1 MTFRLEHHNQIFT
14 VLESLD
20 SEILK
25 KGYAYFGGGTLLAF
39 DFDEY
44 RWSKDVD
51 FIASVGTEGYKYLR
65 TVVFEGG
72 HEALFRDLSK
82 IQVGRSTT
90 DQYGIRMIVFVDDV
104 PIKTEIIAET
114 RFQLDPPRYPN
125 WSLSLVPCLSFN
137 DCFTSKLLSNS
148 DRYMDDSVE
157 ARDLIDLAVL
167 RLQSPIPQVSIEKAE
182 KAYEVIRPLKK
193 AIARFQEKPD
203 YREKCFLS
211 LQVDQAQIP
220 KIIDGIDLLSTDLGL
235 SHTPRVF
242 REQHDIFADLETQ
255 IEKRADS

>member
-1 MTFRLEHHNQIFT
+1 MTSRFEYHNKILT

-20 SEILK
+20 SDILR
-25 KGYAYFGGGTLLAF
+25 KGFAYFGGGTLLAF
-39 DFDEY
+39 EFEEY
-44 RWSKDVD
+44 RWSKDID

-90 DQYGIRMIVFVDDV
+90 DQYGIRMIVFVDDM

-114 RFQLDPPRYPN
+114 RFQLDPPRYLN
-125 WSLSLVPCLSFN
+125 WSLVPCLSFN

-148 DRYMDDSVE
+148 DRYADDGVE

-167 RLQSPIPQVSIEKAE
+167 RLRSPIPQASIEKAE
-182 KAYEVIRPLKK
+182 KAYQVMRPLER
-193 AIARFQEKPD
+193 AIALFQKRPD

-211 LQVDQAQIP
+211 LQVDQAQIR

-235 SHTPRVF
+235 STTPRAF

-255 IEKRADS
+255 FKKPEDS

>member
-1 MTFRLEHHNQIFT
+1 MTFRFEHHNQILT

-20 SEILK
+20 SDILR
-25 KGYAYFGGGTLLAF
+25 KGSAYFGGGTLLAF
-39 DFDEY
+39 EFEEY

-65 TVVFEGG
+65 TVVFESG

-114 RFQLDPPRYPN
+114 RFQVDPPRYPK
-125 WSLSLVPCLSFN
+125 WSLVPCLSLN

-148 DRYMDDSVE
+148 DRYADDSVE
-157 ARDLIDLAVL
+157 ARDLIDLAIL
-167 RLQSPIPQVSIEKAE
+167 RLQSSIPQASIEKAE
-182 KAYEVIRPLKK
+182 KAYQVMRPLKR
-193 AIARFQEKPD
+193 AIELFQGRPD
-203 YREKCFLS
+203 YREKCFLG

-242 REQHDIFADLETQ
+242 REEHDIFADLETQ
-255 IEKRADS
+255 IRKQEDS